1 MGPPGLGH
9 FSGGTEGTTGPRRA
23 GGDQRGRA
31 AGLRIEVYNFEVTSR
46 GLKRVK
52 VIRGF

>member
-1 MGPPGLGH
+1 MAQKAQQAH
-9 FSGGTEGTTGPRRA
+9 AT